1 MIFRLKKDD
10 LRSLSDILGLPSTGR
25 NEENAEQILNF
36 LMEPIDDG
44 KKIPERKMSMRT
56 STKSSIN
63 LKESIHTDEEEN
75 EIEEKIENG
84 DDELFEY
91 DEEEEEDDDDEKDT
105 DDDYIGSDEE
115 SGLHTKDDPDDF
127 VYQPGKRIP
136 KKRPSIKRSRSGNI
150 HKRKRGTS
158 TSKRGRKKTKV
169 IVNKQVENENIT
181 TDPIEL
187 AEINDEEIEKTENV
201 IETKV
206 CFLKFKKKFFYLI
219 Y

>member
-1 MIFRLKKDD
+1 LVFCRLKKDD
-10 LRSLSDILGLPSTGR
+10 LRSLSDILGLTSTVR

-56 STKSSIN
+56 STKSNIN
-63 LKESIHTDEEEN
+63 SKESLHIDEEEN
-75 EIEEKIENG
+75 ELEEKIENG

-91 DEEEEEDDDDEKDT
+91 DEEEEEEEDDEKDT

-115 SGLHTKDDPDDF
+115 SGLNTKDDDPDDF

-150 HKRKRGTS
+150 QKRKRGAS
-158 TSKRGRKKTKV
+158 TSKRGRKKKTKV
-169 IVNKQVENENIT
+169 IVNKKIENENIPT
-181 TDPIEL
+181 IPIQSVG
-187 AEINDEEIEKTENV
+187 INDEEIEKTE
-201 IETKV
+201 IKV
-206 CFLKFKKKFFYLI
+206 CFKI
-219 Y
+219 